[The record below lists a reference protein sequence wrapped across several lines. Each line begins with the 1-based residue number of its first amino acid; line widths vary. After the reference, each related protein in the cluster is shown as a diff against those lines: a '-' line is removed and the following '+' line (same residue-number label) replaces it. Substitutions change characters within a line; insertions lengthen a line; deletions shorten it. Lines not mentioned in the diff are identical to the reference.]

1 MNTVFAPQYRI
12 TPTLL
17 DIIKRVAVL
26 VHDLNRHTLP
36 DMLLA
41 ELQTEAAASA
51 TFASTSIEGNPL
63 PLTEVRRLLKQ
74 QPANLRNS
82 EREVI
87 NYNTVLSA
95 LHGAPERPFDEAGL
109 LAIHAGVMD
118 GLLPGYQIGRYRR
131 EPVVIRDPRTRDLIF
146 LPPDW
151 QDVPALMA
159 QLVAFVQEQ
168 RGTLDPLLLAGLFH
182 KQFVIIHPFM
192 DGNGRTARL
201 ATKQL
206 LAALGL
212 NLFPLLSF
220 ENGYNRNVTRYFQ
233 QVGLRGNYYDVA
245 TTADFTDWLEY
256 FADGILD
263 ELLRL
268 QETVSARSRTPDTRL
283 QPHHEALLAFID
295 THGFITDR
303 DYAQL
308 TDRAKA
314 TRTLDF
320 RKLIDLGLIERRG
333 RGRNTHY
340 VRGT

>member
-1 MNTVFAPQYRI
+1 MA
-12 TPTLL
+12 
-17 DIIKRVAVL
+17 
-26 VHDLNRHTLP
+26 
-36 DMLLA
+36 
-41 ELQTEAAASA
+41 
-51 TFASTSIEGNPL
+51 
-63 PLTEVRRLLKQ
+63 
-74 QPANLRNS
+74 LRS
-82 EREVI
+82 
-87 NYNTVLSA
+87 
-95 LHGAPERPFDEAGL
+95 GQFDEAGL

-168 RGTLDPLLLAGLFH
+168 RGILDPLLLAGLFH

-333 RGRNTHY
+333 RGPQYALRPWYIETEFFGKTRFLVTY
-340 VRGT
+340 GCRAARSSSKRAKSASTVRGQLARSSRKNDWHSASVKPRDSRSRATAILLSNVG